1 MTRRTKAWGP
11 DICRIDLLRVSH
23 TQTRVSPSAPYR
35 AVRDRDCEYVHPSSY
50 TIVCENRTTS
60 HVLSRLLRRLLMS
73 IFGMGV
79 PELLVILVIALL
91 LFGPK
96 NLPKLGKSLGATVKS
111 IKFVI
116 GRASCRERV

>member
-1 MTRRTKAWGP
+1 
-11 DICRIDLLRVSH
+11 
-23 TQTRVSPSAPYR
+23 
-35 AVRDRDCEYVHPSSY
+35 
-50 TIVCENRTTS
+50 
-60 HVLSRLLRRLLMS
+60 MS

-111 IKFVI
+111 IREGMDEGEGKDRGLRRAKRAPGADDPRSEQYDDRRSERQI
-116 GRASCRERV
+116 GRAHV

>member
-1 MTRRTKAWGP
+1 
-11 DICRIDLLRVSH
+11 
-23 TQTRVSPSAPYR
+23 
-35 AVRDRDCEYVHPSSY
+35 
-50 TIVCENRTTS
+50 
-60 HVLSRLLRRLLMS
+60 MS

-111 IKFVI
+111 I
-116 GRASCRERV
+116 REGMDEGEGKDKDANVTDVSDTVEEETVDSGYSDGDTSSTGSGEAVFCNKCGAKNAAGSEYCNKCGAKIELAQ